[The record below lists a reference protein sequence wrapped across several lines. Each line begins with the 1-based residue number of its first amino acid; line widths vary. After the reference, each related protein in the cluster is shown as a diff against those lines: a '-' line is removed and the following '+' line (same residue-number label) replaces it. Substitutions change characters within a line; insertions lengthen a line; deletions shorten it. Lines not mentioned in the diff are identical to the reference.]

1 MLPSYTRSRA
11 TTGVNASV
19 GARMELALARGA
31 FADRQLQD
39 RVHVAPRALADPSTE
54 HRTVSD
60 PNWELEFRQG
70 LDSEAA
76 EARSAHAS
84 ETHIY
89 QGFPASGI
97 NKPGTSPTAPVRAA
111 ATNRAMSFFAGVF
124 TVIDAQLAGSIGAAR
139 RPAHQQLDH
148 EKTAYLRGVS
158 IGAPGFEPGTSPT
171 RIMGEIRGCLA
182 KCLQIGGFRC

>member
-1 MLPSYTRSRA
+1 MNPETDGRRARRAPRRRVPCGGLLPSYTRSRA

-84 ETHIY
+84 ETHLY

-97 NKPGTSPTAPVRAA
+97 NEPGTSPTAPVRAA
-111 ATNRAMSFFAGVF
+111 TNRAMRSLQVF
-124 TVIDAQLAGSIGAAR
+124 SL
-139 RPAHQQLDH
+139 
-148 EKTAYLRGVS
+148 
-158 IGAPGFEPGTSPT
+158 
-171 RIMGEIRGCLA
+171 
-182 KCLQIGGFRC
+182 